1 MEVYVHSKNDLKKN
15 ICYYLICLIP
25 FYLYGFYKNGYLLYS
40 RGLINF
46 FGMFKI
52 FYLLGISLIIYFII
66 KRKIN
71 FDLLFLSMFVIP
83 LFMSVNINYFIYII
97 GIFLYVFLSKYYEN
111 ISIVILILSLF
122 GSFTNKMESLNIFDY
137 SILDMFFGRNISGIG
152 TSNII
157 MSLVL
162 LLILSFS
169 SLYKKDVSISSL
181 LTYILLC
188 ILFDRSLLLV
198 GNAYFSIIIIA
209 SWSIISPLLTK
220 GEIIYGIVIGLLGF
234 LFMKYINMYYGMV
247 MAIAIVSVILEV
259 FPWVEKRFLKKT
271 SKKLSIVFSG
281 FNDI

>member
-52 FYLLGISLIIYFII
+52 FYLLGINLIIYFII